1 VAGVTRAAAEDGFET
16 FLEDTVAATREE
28 FSVERA
34 LRGNAIGAV
43 GGRVVDR
50 LRDHAGTLEDRVVE
64 PELVDYRERARRQF
78 GVVLDYV
85 ESDDPIDAFREE
97 ILAHDTYV
105 SALSPEAPERKRA
118 ALIDDVL
125 DRHRR
130 LGDGLA
136 PVVESEYD
144 AFWPAAEAAYDHE
157 TARTLVEDAFPFTGP
172 LRRHRDA
179 VTLEVRIEPGEVLG
193 GLASALPG
201 VGVEY
206 TDEALR
212 AMTRAER
219 RIVGD
224 LTGEIDERFEA

>member
-1 VAGVTRAAAEDGFET
+1 MTRAAATDGFET

-34 LRGNAIGAV
+34 LRGSTVGAV
-43 GGRVVDR
+43 GGRVLDR
-50 LRDHAGTLEDRVVE
+50 LRGHADTLEERVLR
-64 PELVDYRERARRQF
+64 PELVAYRRRARAQF

-85 ESDDPIDAFREE
+85 ESDEPIEAFREE

-105 SALSPEAPERKRA
+105 SAVSDGAPRRTRA
-118 ALIDDVL
+118 ALIEDVL

-136 PVVESEYD
+136 PVVESNHE
-144 AFWPAAEAAYDHE
+144 AFWPAAGAVYD
-157 TARTLVEDAFPFTGP
+157 RTEVQTLIEDTFPFTGP

-179 VTLEVRIEPGEVLG
+179 VALEVQIDPGAVLG
-193 GLASALPG
+193 GLASALPT
-201 VGVEY
+201 VGVEI

-219 RIVGD
+219 RVVGEFTD
-224 LTGEIDERFEA
+224 EIDDRFDV

>member
-1 VAGVTRAAAEDGFET
+1 M
-16 FLEDTVAATREE
+16 AATREE

-34 LRGNAIGAV
+34 LRGSTVGAV
-43 GGRVVDR
+43 GGRVIDR
-50 LRDHAGTLEDRVVE
+50 LRDHAETLEDRVVG

-85 ESDDPIDAFREE
+85 ESDEPIGAFREE

-105 SALSPEAPERKRA
+105 SAVSPGAPEKERA

-136 PVVESEYD
+136 PVVESD
-144 AFWPAAEAAYDHE
+144 HDGFWPAAEAAYDYE
-157 TARTLVEDAFPFTGP
+157 GARTLVEDAFPFTGP

-179 VTLEVRIEPGEVLG
+179 VTLEVRIDPGEVLG
-193 GLASALPG
+193 GLASALPS

-212 AMTRAER
+212 SMTRAER
-219 RIVGD
+219 RIVGQ
-224 LTGEIDERFEA
+224 LTSEIDDRFET

>member
-1 VAGVTRAAAEDGFET
+1 VTRAAAEEGFET
-16 FLEDTVAATREE
+16 FLENTVAATREE
-28 FSVERA
+28 FSVERV
-34 LRGNAIGAV
+34 LRGSAVGAV

-50 LRDHAGTLEDRVVE
+50 LRDHADTLERRVLD

-85 ESDDPIDAFREE
+85 ESDEPIAAFREA

-105 SALSPEAPERKRA
+105 SAVSPGAPERRRA
-118 ALIDDVL
+118 ALVDDVL

-136 PVVESEYD
+136 SVVETDHDE
-144 AFWPAAEAAYDHE
+144 FWAAAEAAYDRE
-157 TARTLVEDAFPFTGP
+157 AARTLVEDAFPFTGP

-179 VTLEVRIEPGEVLG
+179 VTLQVEVDPGEVLG
-193 GLASALPG
+193 GLAGALPG
-201 VGVEY
+201 VSVEY

-219 RIVGD
+219 RTIGD
-224 LTGEIDERFEA
+224 LTDEIDDRLG

>member
-1 VAGVTRAAAEDGFET
+1 VTRAAAEAGFET

-34 LRGNAIGAV
+34 LRGSAVGAV

-50 LRDHAGTLEDRVVE
+50 LRDQAEVLEERVLR
-64 PELVDYRERARRQF
+64 PELVAYRERARRQF

-85 ESDDPIDAFREE
+85 ESEESIEAFREP

-105 SALSPEAPERKRA
+105 SAVSPAAPERERA

-136 PVVESEYD
+136 PVVESDHD
-144 AFWPAAEAAYDHE
+144 AFWPAVTAGHDRES
-157 TARTLVEDAFPFTGP
+157 ARTLVEDAFPFTGP

-212 AMTRAER
+212 AMSRAER
-219 RIVGD
+219 RIVAD
-224 LTGEIDERFEA
+224 LTGEIDERFET